1 MNLLFLKFSLKMA
14 LRNMAIHRLRTL
26 LTILAVTWSVAT
38 LVALRTVG
46 IGMRS
51 VISQQIGE
59 FLQADI
65 IIAEDTIVIPQHVAE
80 DIKKIPHVKEAVGAI
95 LIPAKIERY
104 KGTYLFSIPIDK
116 IDFFKITLLEK
127 DKNFS
132 SNDVSEIIIDYEVAE
147 EIGKK
152 KIGSTLTLVIS
163 FGTVYMEDRFRI
175 VNMMTKKS
183 FLSGMLGTSFS
194 LVPLGRIQEI
204 LGKKDFINY
213 IFIRLDDK
221 KYLNDVVKELRKLY
235 PGINILKQTDI
246 IKIADRILSTVDGTL
261 MMITIIGLMVA
272 ALGVT
277 NTVMMSIRERIREIG
292 VLKAIGA
299 NDKQILQ
306 IFLNEILILGIMGG
320 ILGDITGYFGSY
332 FLRNMIKRFGVMFD
346 VPIRLY
352 PQVLVLGFIIA
363 VSVAVLSAFYPVYRA
378 IRIRPIEALKY
389 E

>member
-1 MNLLFLKFSLKMA
+1 MA

-104 KGTYLFSIPIDK
+104 KGTYLLSIPIDK
-116 IDFFKITLLEK
+116 IDFFKVTLLEK

>member
-1 MNLLFLKFSLKMA
+1 
-14 LRNMAIHRLRTL
+14 
-26 LTILAVTWSVAT
+26 
-38 LVALRTVG
+38 VALRTVG

-104 KGTYLFSIPIDK
+104 KGTYLLSIPIDK
-116 IDFFKITLLEK
+116 IDFFKVTLLEK

-246 IKIADRILSTVDGTL
+246 IKIANRILSTVDGTL

>member
-104 KGTYLFSIPIDK
+104 KGTYLLSIPIDK
-116 IDFFKITLLEK
+116 IDFFKVTLLEK

-194 LVPLGRIQEI
+194 LVPLGRIQ
-204 LGKKDFINY
+204 DY